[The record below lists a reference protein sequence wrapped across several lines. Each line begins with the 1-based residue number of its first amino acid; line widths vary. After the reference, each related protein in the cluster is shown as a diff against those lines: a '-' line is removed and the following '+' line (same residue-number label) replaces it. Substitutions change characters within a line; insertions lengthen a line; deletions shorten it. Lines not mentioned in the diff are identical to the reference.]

1 MDNAQS
7 EILNNDTTI
16 VIRIYANL
24 AEAQYAEAV
33 LADNGIEAFVADS
46 NAVQLYPMFASQG
59 SGYRLHIFERDA
71 ERAAEILNAIEQ
83 NSDETND

>member
-1 MDNAQS
+1 M
-7 EILNNDTTI
+7 ENNSTI

-24 AEAQYAEAV
+24 AEAQYAEAL

-71 ERAAEILNAIEQ
+71 EQAAEILNAIEQ

>member
-1 MDNAQS
+1 M
-7 EILNNDTTI
+7 ENNSTI

-24 AEAQYAEAV
+24 AEAQYAEAL

-71 ERAAEILNAIEQ
+71 EQAAEILNAIEQ
-83 NSDETND
+83 KSDETND